1 MKQTTSTAARESGSA
16 LAQMAQR
23 LPLSD
28 AHFRRIS
35 QLIYQR
41 AGIVLAAHKREMVYN
56 RLVRRLRLLGIHDFG
71 DYLALLESDP
81 HSAEWQAFIN
91 ALTTNLTAFFR
102 EAHHF
107 PILAEHAR
115 SRPGNYSVWSTA
127 ASTGEEPYSI
137 AITLGDALGERA
149 GSCQVWASDID
160 TQVLEKAEAGIYR
173 HEDLRTLTPIQ
184 MQRYFLR
191 GTGPHQGL
199 VRVRQELAARVNFQ
213 PLNLLAAEWALPGP
227 FDAIFCRN
235 VMIYFDKPTQERIL
249 RRFVPLLK
257 PGGAVVCRSLREF
270 QPDQPG
276 FLPAWTDRVWADQGE
291 VMSKIRVLCVDD
303 SALMRQLMTEIVNG
317 HADMEMVAVAPDP
330 LVARDLIKKFNPQV
344 LTLDVEMPRMDGLDF
359 LEKLMRLRPMPV
371 VMVSSLTGKGS
382 EITLRA
388 LELGAVDFVT
398 KPQLGIREGMLAYSE
413 LIGEKIRTAAR
424 ARLPQRANDQ
434 PPAIL
439 SHGPLLS
446 SEKLI
451 AIGASTGGTEAIR
464 QVLQPLPATSPAL
477 LITQHMPP
485 GFTRS
490 FAERLNKLCQ
500 ITVKEAEEGERVLPG
515 HAYIAPGD
523 RHLELARSGANYQVK
538 LHDGPAV
545 NRHRPSVDVLFR
557 SVARH
562 AGRNAVGVILTGMGN
577 DGAQGMLE
585 MHRAGAYTLAQ
596 SEASCV
602 VFGMP
607 REAIASG
614 GVNEVVE
621 LERMSQRMLAQIA
634 GGQALRI

>member
-1 MKQTTSTAARESGSA
+1 M
-16 LAQMAQR
+16 
-23 LPLSD
+23 
-28 AHFRRIS
+28 
-35 QLIYQR
+35 
-41 AGIVLAAHKREMVYN
+41 N
-56 RLVRRLRLLGIHDFG
+56 
-71 DYLALLESDP
+71 
-81 HSAEWQAFIN
+81 
-91 ALTTNLTAFFR
+91 
-102 EAHHF
+102 
-107 PILAEHAR
+107 
-115 SRPGNYSVWSTA
+115 
-127 ASTGEEPYSI
+127 
-137 AITLGDALGERA
+137 
-149 GSCQVWASDID
+149 
-160 TQVLEKAEAGIYR
+160 
-173 HEDLRTLTPIQ
+173 
-184 MQRYFLR
+184 
-191 GTGPHQGL
+191 
-199 VRVRQELAARVNFQ
+199 
-213 PLNLLAAEWALPGP
+213 
-227 FDAIFCRN
+227 
-235 VMIYFDKPTQERIL
+235 
-249 RRFVPLLK
+249 
-257 PGGAVVCRSLREF
+257 
-270 QPDQPG
+270 
-276 FLPAWTDRVWADQGE
+276 
-291 VMSKIRVLCVDD
+291 KIRVLSVDD
-303 SALMRQLMTEIVNG
+303 SALMRQLMTEIVNS
-317 HADMEMVAVAPDP
+317 HPDMEMVATAPDP

-413 LIGEKIRTAAR
+413 LIAEKIRTAAK
-424 ARLPQRANDQ
+424 ARLPQRSTA
-434 PPAIL
+434 PAPEIL
-439 SHGPLLS
+439 SHTPLLS

-500 ITVKEAEEGERVLPG
+500 ITVKEAEDGERVLPG

-523 RHLELARSGANYQVK
+523 RHLELARSGANYQVR
-538 LHDGPAV
+538 LHDGPPV

-557 SVARH
+557 SVAQF

-577 DGAQGMLE
+577 DGAAGMLE

-596 SEASCV
+596 NEASCV

-607 REAIASG
+607 REAIATG

-621 LERMSQRMLAQIA
+621 LERMGQRMLAQIA